1 MWKKVKEF
9 LMAYEIFDPQYRPL
23 DGTMS
28 QVDIAFIPEN
38 SQLRKVHFYA
48 LQRTNTKANGEHYK
62 WII

>member
-1 MWKKVKEF
+1 
-9 LMAYEIFDPQYRPL
+9 MAYEIFDPQYRPL